1 MLCVSLP
8 SLRSTER
15 KSCELLPS
23 LWKLAKKKGKEPKR
37 KQTGLVFS
45 RLSPLAMDCVCVSE
59 TVERLTQ
66 SLMPLK
72 KLGMF
77 MACKRGEKERKTI
90 MLVLTVLRNH
100 GQNQPNFWTRKHI
113 VWMLQRSFCCQ
124 KNNSVLTCYELVF
137 IGRNKK
143 NRGIVFRR
151 PELNKPCVSWAKPSH
166 L

>member
-1 MLCVSLP
+1 MLCFSLP
-8 SLRSTER
+8 SVGSTER
-15 KSCELLPS
+15 KSCELLPC
-23 LWKLAKKKGKEPKR
+23 LWKLAKKKGQEPKR

-45 RLSPLAMDCVCVSE
+45 VITISYGLCVCVWNSWK
-59 TVERLTQ
+59 TRLV
-66 SLMPLK
+66 SNASVK

-100 GQNQPNFWTRKHI
+100 GQNQPYFWTGKRI

-124 KNNSVLTCYELVF
+124 KNNSVLTCYKLIF

-143 NRGIVFRR
+143 SRGIVFRR